1 MNSIKLQYKI
11 STLFI
16 NSENEK
22 TSDPHSL
29 LLDFQRK
36 NKLNDK

>member
-16 NSENEK
+16 NSGNEK

-29 LLDFQRK
+29 LLDF
-36 NKLNDK
+36 